1 MHDMGGFALLLIGL
15 LLAAIVLFQYLL
27 PLLLTWT
34 FGTLSFLVA
43 AFFLVRQGRV
53 HPAHLDAYL
62 RPGLSWLLLAAALGL
77 PAAHALYLFL
87 TDPGDRWPWI
97 AAANALVPIGLAA
110 RHGVRHLGQKRRY
123 VREGHDIEDL
133 LDGVRARIA
142 TIEVKTDLLSLAA
155 SLHEEPEPWERVAGL
170 DSGDFAMQRR
180 DHEIIEA
187 RLAAV
192 RAELDQMAVLLEGAL
207 GEVRAGMATPH
218 PATTAATTRLQA
230 LQAEFDQGIAQAQAA
245 VAEVLPGAMKPAV

>member
-1 MHDMGGFALLLIGL
+1 MHDLGGFALLLIGL
-15 LLAAIVLFQYLL
+15 LLAAIVLFQFVL

-43 AFFLVRQGRV
+43 AFFLVRHGRV

-62 RPGLSWLLLAAALGL
+62 RPGLSWLLLAAAFGL

-155 SLHEEPEPWERVAGL
+155 SLHEKPEPWELAAGL
-170 DSGDFAMQRR
+170 GAEGSALQRR
-180 DHEIIEA
+180 DHEAIES
-187 RLAAV
+187 RLAGL
-192 RAELDQMAVLLEGAL
+192 RTELDGLAAQLDGAL
-207 GEVRAGMATPH
+207 TEVRAGATTPH
-218 PATTAATTRLQA
+218 PAMADATSRLQA
-230 LQAEFDQGIAQAQAA
+230 LQPGFDQAITQAHTA
-245 VAEVLPGAMKPAV
+245 VAEVLPGAMKQAV